1 VARKVNVPL
10 LCIDCRTGII
20 TRYQRGEFSH
30 VHGAKPPLMTKQV
43 QVPEDW
49 QGRLNDPKVL
59 PLLEGF
65 RKTGETA

>member
-43 QVPEDW
+43 QVPADW
-49 QGRLNDPKVL
+49 MNRLNDPKVL

-65 RKTGETA
+65 RKTGEVG

>member
-20 TRYQRGEFSH
+20 TRYQRSDF
-30 VHGAKPPLMTKQV
+30 GAQAPLHTRNV
-43 QVPEDW
+43 QVPADW
-49 QGRLNDPKVL
+49 MNRLNDPKVL